1 MEALGF
7 NVSPFHIPSQFA
19 QLTIQASSGFL
30 EGIVRGYKAGLL
42 TQGAYHNLTQCENLE
57 GESFSVP
64 QFNVSCP
71 LYPIAIFA
79 SVVSLAPRFICDQS

>member
-7 NVSPFHIPSQFA
+7 NVRAIHQSLITA
-19 QLTIQASSGFL
+19 DGQASSGFL

-57 GESFSVP
+57 GESFLVLVRRV
-64 QFNVSCP
+64 VSCP
-71 LYPIAIFA
+71 LAIIVQA
-79 SVVSLAPRFICDQS
+79 S

>member
-7 NVSPFHIPSQFA
+7 NVRDPSSSHLH
-19 QLTIQASSGFL
+19 QLIIQASSGVL

-57 GESFSVP
+57 GESFLVRGI
-64 QFNVSCP
+64 VSCRVLCP
-71 LYPIAIFA
+71 
-79 SVVSLAPRFICDQS
+79 SCHRFGYTLHLDAYLFLT

>member
-7 NVSPFHIPSQFA
+7 NVSQPHTPSI

-57 GESFSVP
+57 GESFFVLSSTCRV
-64 QFNVSCP
+64 
-71 LYPIAIFA
+71 L
-79 SVVSLAPRFICDQS
+79 